1 VEEDIYTTGQAARIL
16 RVTDR
21 GVRKMIDR
29 GELEA
34 HQDERGRHLI
44 AKRAVHAMLEER
56 RAAGVG
62 ETSTEETSRRSAEEA
77 RELRERVEGLQRE
90 LGRLE
95 GRLELTEKTES
106 TIREERERLERGYM
120 ERATECGRSAD
131 ALEIA
136 RASELKE
143 VTN

>member
-1 VEEDIYTTGQAARIL
+1 
-16 RVTDR
+16 
-21 GVRKMIDR
+21 MIDR

-44 AKRAVHAMLEER
+44 AKRAVRAMLEER

-62 ETSTEETSRRSAEEA
+62 ETSTEETSRRSAEET

-90 LGRLE
+90 LGCLE

-120 ERATECGRSAD
+120 ERATRPAGMLTWWTKVRKPTPWRRPRGS
-131 ALEIA
+131 
-136 RASELKE
+136 
-143 VTN
+143 